1 MTKRGRIYRRVLIL
15 ILLIIISISYSKI
28 QVCAESSVLDMNKKG
43 SITILLK
50 DKDKILTEGEFTLYQ
65 IAEIVENDG
74 NLKFQYT
81 NGFENCGISLEN
93 LDESKLAEEFEK
105 KISKYSYKT
114 VQNVNEKGKIEF
126 ADLQM
131 GLYLLVQTKEISGY
145 QKVNSFLVSVPMK
158 EENEWNY
165 NINAMPKM
173 GTVTPSD
180 TEPPAKPPNSIPSIL
195 PQTGQLEWPIPILSI
210 VGAVLF
216 MTGWYLTRGN
226 LCDIR

>member
-1 MTKRGRIYRRVLIL
+1 MTKQDRIYRRILIL
-15 ILLIIISISYSKI
+15 ILLVVISISYSKI
-28 QVCAESSVLDMNKKG
+28 QVYAESSVLDMNKKG

-65 IAEIVENDG
+65 IADIVEIDG

-105 KISKYSYKT
+105 KISKHSYKT

-145 QKVNSFLVSVPMK
+145 QKINSFLVSVPIK
-158 EENEWNY
+158 EGNKWNY
-165 NINAMPKM
+165 NINAVPKM
-173 GTVTPSD
+173 GIVTSIDIETPSR
-180 TEPPAKPPNSIPSIL
+180 PADSIPATL
-195 PQTGQLEWPIPILSI
+195 PQTGQLKWPIPILSI
-210 VGAVLF
+210 MGIVLF
-216 MTGWYLTRGN
+216 MTGWYCTRRN
-226 LCDIR
+226 VHAI